1 MNIFIFLHYNGLIH
15 KNHTFGI
22 YRYEACMEVTD
33 SDHKPVR
40 CLFNVDLAVVDEAAR
55 RRQFGDIMHNN
66 AGVRAC
72 LERCN
77 IVPHTIV
84 NTNKVILEENS
95 SSILEVSN
103 ESQAAS
109 ATFTVH
115 CEGEPSGQGCP
126 CGTHTSSPKGPSH
139 RGGYGFPRWLQVR
152 PAAGMIG
159 PQESV
164 SIRIQHSGLGPF
176 TQYTNSEASMDGQPS
191 WWRDDQN
198 GKVVVL
204 VVTVRG
210 PLTAAFEQHRLCVCK
225 LPSGSQV
232 GLHIQITKHS

>member
-1 MNIFIFLHYNGLIH
+1 MNIFIFLHYNRLIH
-15 KNHTFGI
+15 ENHTSGI

-95 SSILEVSN
+95 SSILQVSN

-139 RGGYGFPRWLQVR
+139 RGGYGFPRWLQVCLKFLHVVLS
-152 PAAGMIG
+152 P
-159 PQESV
+159 
-164 SIRIQHSGLGPF
+164 GLGF
-176 TQYTNSEASMDGQPS
+176 
-191 WWRDDQN
+191 RD
-198 GKVVVL
+198 
-204 VVTVRG
+204 
-210 PLTAAFEQHRLCVCK
+210 
-225 LPSGSQV
+225 S
-232 GLHIQITKHS
+232 